1 MLGVLIS
8 PPKHP
13 QSENPKSSATIT
25 RKLGR
30 VGAMVN
36 GFDFIVLRSRHYKGE
51 ESSLP
56 IAWVGSRLA
65 RRHIEVARA
74 SKANHSHQSEPLTS
88 SATVLSP
95 HLLLFLVVR
104 IQLQLQIIV
113 TIEKTDPKNQSTPSP

>member
-36 GFDFIVLRSRHYKGE
+36 GFDFIVLQSRHFKWD

-56 IAWVGSRLA
+56 IAIGRDDATWKTLA
-65 RRHIEVARA
+65 TRA
-74 SKANHSHQSEPLTS
+74 SKANQSHPL
-88 SATVLSP
+88 P
-95 HLLLFLVVR
+95 HYFPHIFLLFLV
-104 IQLQLQIIV
+104 IHTQLQF
-113 TIEKTDPKNQSTPSP
+113 TDHSYNSDHSYN